1 MGWKYCGHLCTYEDG
16 IQEYRLAVEPYL
28 TDEKIK
34 EVLEEMR
41 NYPKY
46 FPASS
51 IIDEVNEKQGTIF
64 DIDGNSIASS
74 EIKVVTEDSNIDFD
88 DDWI

>member
-1 MGWKYCGHLCTYEDG
+1 MGWKNCGHLSTYEDG

-51 IIDEVNEKQGTIF
+51 IIDEVTGKQEAT
-64 DIDGNSIASS
+64 ASS
-74 EIKVVTEDSNIDFD
+74 IEVVSEERDVDFD